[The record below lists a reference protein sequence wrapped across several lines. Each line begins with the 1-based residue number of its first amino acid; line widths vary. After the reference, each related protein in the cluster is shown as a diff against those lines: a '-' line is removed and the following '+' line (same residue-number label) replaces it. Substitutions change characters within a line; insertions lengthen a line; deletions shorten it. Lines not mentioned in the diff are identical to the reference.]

1 VGQLNFLSQRGYFLH
16 MNVKT
21 SWRNQLWPLRVMRLW
36 LGVTWIYAGW
46 DKASDPGFL
55 TSGST
60 TFIGTQLSAFATNSP
75 IGFALNGVSE
85 NAIQIGIL
93 VMLAEFA
100 IGAATLLWIAPTWA
114 AFGGF
119 VMSLG
124 LWLSSTWQVQ
134 PYFLASNSAYTILW
148 LTYFLFLY
156 GSRRNSKVTIDRR
169 GFLRFSTVA
178 AFAVA
183 AAALGKVFPKTGA
196 SSASAG
202 ENSVSKKIIEDASFE
217 VGATFNFESKDGT
230 PAVLFRTK
238 AGVFAYSAV
247 CTHEGC
253 TVAFNSASKN
263 LQCGCHGAVFDPFDG
278 AKVVTGPT
286 NQPLAKIKVATEGLW
301 IVES

>member
-1 VGQLNFLSQRGYFLH
+1 
-16 MNVKT
+16 MNLKT
-21 SWRNQLWPLRVMRLW
+21 SWQSQLWPLRVLRLW

-46 DKASDPGFL
+46 HKASDPGFL
-55 TSGST
+55 TPDSP

-75 IGFALNGVSE
+75 IGFALDSAVE
-85 NAIQIGIL
+85 YATQIGIF

-124 LWLSSTWQVQ
+124 LWLSSSWQVQ

-169 GFLRFSTVA
+169 GFLRVSIVA
-178 AFAVA
+178 AFAVTA
-183 AAALGKVFPKTGA
+183 AVVGRVFPK
-196 SSASAG
+196 SAATSTG
-202 ENSVSKKIIEDASFE
+202 ENSASKKIIEDTSLAI
-217 VGATFNFESKDGT
+217 GATHNFESKAGT

-253 TVAFNSASKN
+253 TVQFNSASKN
-263 LQCGCHGAVFDPFDG
+263 LQCGCHGAVFDPFDD

-286 NQPLAKIKVATEGLW
+286 NQPLAKIKVATEGSW
-301 IVES
+301 IVEA